1 MLKGKKEGE
10 EGWAGRSGEELA
22 ELQRVGATGPQA
34 PTLLGSTEATVLSGF
49 GVSLQCFLN
58 INVHMNHWVSD
69 SGGVGGS

>member
-1 MLKGKKEGE
+1 MGGYV
-10 EGWAGRSGEELA
+10 GGGTGRIAAGRGSLRG
-22 ELQRVGATGPQA
+22 TGPQT

-58 INVHMNHWVSD
+58 VNVHMNHWVSD